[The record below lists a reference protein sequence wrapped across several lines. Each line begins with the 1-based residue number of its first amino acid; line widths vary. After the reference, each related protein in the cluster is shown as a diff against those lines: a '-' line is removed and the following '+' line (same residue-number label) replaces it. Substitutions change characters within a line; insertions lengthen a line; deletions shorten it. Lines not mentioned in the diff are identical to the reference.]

1 MRLTGAFGL
10 VFLLV
15 MFLAGPAI
23 SQANSGFAPIEI
35 RLAAQA
41 AGSGPRLVVEG
52 SGQTLEVEPRTLL
65 GPVDF
70 TSVGQVEWVEGKPGF
85 NVVLT
90 PAGAQKYEQISTKNV
105 GRSLAIIAGGKI
117 LMTPKIL
124 DPVRAQGFLLTVNT
138 EAEATQLAEKIRQA
152 VNRSKTGG

>member
-1 MRLTGAFGL
+1 MRLAGAFGL
-10 VFLLV
+10 VFVLV

-35 RLAAQA
+35 RLVAQE
-41 AGSGPRLVVEG
+41 AGNGPRLAVEA
-52 SGQTLEVEPRTLL
+52 SRQTLEVEPRTLL
-65 GPVDF
+65 GPADF

-85 NVVLT
+85 NVALT
-90 PAGAQKYEQISTKNV
+90 PAGAQKYEQISAENV

-138 EAEATQLAEKIRQA
+138 EAEARQLAEKIRQA
-152 VNRSKTGG
+152 VSHSTTGG

>member
-35 RLAAQA
+35 RLVARE
-41 AGSGPRLVVEG
+41 AGS
-52 SGQTLEVEPRTLL
+52 
-65 GPVDF
+65 
-70 TSVGQVEWVEGKPGF
+70 EWVEGKPGF
-85 NVVLT
+85 NVALT
-90 PAGAQKYEQISTKNV
+90 PAGAQKYEQISAENV

-117 LMTPKIL
+117 H
-124 DPVRAQGFLLTVNT
+124 D
-138 EAEATQLAEKIRQA
+138 AE
-152 VNRSKTGG
+152 NP

>member
-1 MRLTGAFGL
+1 MRLTGVFGL

-23 SQANSGFAPIEI
+23 SQANPDFAPIEI
-35 RLAAQA
+35 RLVAQK
-41 AGSGPRLVVEG
+41 AGSGSRLVVEG

-65 GPVDF
+65 GPADF
-70 TSVGQVEWVEGKPGF
+70 TSVGHVEWVEGKPGF
-85 NVVLT
+85 NVALT
-90 PAGAQKYEQISTKNV
+90 PAGAQKYERISTENV
-105 GRSLAIIAGGKI
+105 GRTLAIIADGKI
-117 LMTPKIL
+117 LMAPKIL